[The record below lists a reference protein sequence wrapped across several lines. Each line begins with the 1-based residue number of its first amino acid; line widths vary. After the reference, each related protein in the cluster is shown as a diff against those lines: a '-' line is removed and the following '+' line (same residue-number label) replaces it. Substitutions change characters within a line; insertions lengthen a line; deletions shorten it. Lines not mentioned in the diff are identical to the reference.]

1 VTLKLGCIADDYTGA
16 SDLANTLTRAGL
28 RTVQTIGVPS
38 DDLALPEVDAVV
50 VSLKSRSIEAQLA
63 VDKSRAAEAWLRG
76 RGASHV
82 LFKICST
89 FDSTDKGNI
98 GPVMDA
104 LRADSGDKIV
114 LVTPAFPQTGRT
126 VYQGNLFVGPV
137 PLNESP
143 LKDHPLNPM
152 HDSNLVRVLARQSR
166 TKVGLVDL
174 AAVTRGPEAVRARLA
189 ALSIEGVGAAIIDA
203 VFDLDLETIGI
214 VALDHRV
221 SVGASGIGLGLARA
235 LAATGATIASCTT
248 SDTPVGGL
256 AACLAGSC
264 SQATLGQIASA
275 EKVMPVLHL
284 DPERVV
290 AGPDEARRALAWAQE
305 HLNKDHLDKGPLLI
319 ASSTTP
325 DQVAALQARHGR
337 DAAGQA
343 IEQAMADIAEGLVQ
357 AGVRRLVVAGGETS
371 GAVVDRL
378 RIPGFLVGE
387 EIAAG
392 VPVLQAVGAKTGHKT
407 GPMLLALKS
416 GNFGGPDFFSDA
428 LRLMH

>member
-1 VTLKLGCIADDYTGA
+1 MTSATKLSLGCIADDYTGA

-28 RTVQTIGVPS
+28 RTVQTIGVPP

-50 VSLKSRSIEAQLA
+50 VSLKSRSIEAGLA
-63 VDKSRAAEAWLRG
+63 VTRSRAAEKWLRG
-76 RGASHV
+76 RGAQHV

-89 FDSTDKGNI
+89 FDSTDAGNI

-104 LRADSGDKIV
+104 LRADSADSIV
-114 LVTPAFPQTGRT
+114 LVTPAFPETGRT
-126 VYQGNLFVGPV
+126 VYQGNLFVGAV

-152 HDSNLVRVLARQSR
+152 HDSNLVRVLARQSKTR
-166 TKVGLVDL
+166 VGLVDL
-174 AAVTRGPEAVRARLA
+174 ATLSRGADAVRARLKDLA
-189 ALSIEGVGAAIIDA
+189 AKEIGAAIIDA
-203 VFDLDLETIGI
+203 VFDRDLETIGQ

-235 LAATGATIASCTT
+235 LVAAGKAKSNAASAMPETAI
-248 SDTPVGGL
+248 GGP

-264 SQATLGQIASA
+264 SQATLQQIASA

-284 DPERVV
+284 DPDRVV
-290 AGPDEARRALAWAQE
+290 AGKDEAQRALGWA
-305 HLNKDHLDKGPLLI
+305 KDRLFDGPVLI
-319 ASSTTP
+319 ASSSTP
-325 DQVAALQARHGR
+325 DQVAALQSRHGR
-337 DAAGQA
+337 DAAGHA

-357 AGVRRLVVAGGETS
+357 SGVRRLVVAGGETS

-378 RIPGFLVGE
+378 RIPGFLVGA

-392 VPVLQAVGAKTGHKT
+392 VPVLRAVGANNGA
-407 GPMLLALKS
+407 MLLALKS
-416 GNFGGPDFFSDA
+416 GNFGGPQFFSDA
-428 LRLMH
+428 LALMR